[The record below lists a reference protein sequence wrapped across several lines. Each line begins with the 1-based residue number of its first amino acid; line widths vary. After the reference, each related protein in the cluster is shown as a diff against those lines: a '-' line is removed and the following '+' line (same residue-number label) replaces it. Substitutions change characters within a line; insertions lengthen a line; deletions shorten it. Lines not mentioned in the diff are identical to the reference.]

1 MPSLFCFLE
10 VMIRRT
16 VMNQE
21 TLMTTLTGIIIVS
34 LPLYYIFQWAYLR
47 DMKMREFRRKLSRRY
62 NIIPFIYK
70 YQLVDWCLQNLGG
83 KRYTYSKLPK
93 EALKAIYKQEMNRKK
108 PRKASHLH
116 KKKVHFSQDEVKNGH
131 PSSKSNGSIT
141 ATVQQ

>member
-21 TLMTTLTGIIIVS
+21 TLMTTLTGTIIVS

-108 PRKASHLH
+108 PRKASHSH
-116 KKKVHFSQDEVKNGH
+116 KKKVHFSQDVVKNGH
-131 PSSKSNGSIT
+131 LKSRSNGSINSI
-141 ATVQQ
+141 VQQ

>member
-21 TLMTTLTGIIIVS
+21 TLMTTLTGTIIVS

-70 YQLVDWCLQNLGG
+70 YQLVDWCLRNLGG

-108 PRKASHLH
+108 PGKASHSH
-116 KKKVHFSQDEVKNGH
+116 KKKAHFSQDEVKNGH

>member
-1 MPSLFCFLE
+1 
-10 VMIRRT
+10 
-16 VMNQE
+16 MNQE
-21 TLMTTLTGIIIVS
+21 TLVTTLTGTIIVS

-70 YQLVDWCLQNLGG
+70 YQLVDWCLRNLGG

-93 EALKAIYKQEMNRKK
+93 EALKAIYKKEMNRKK
-108 PRKASHLH
+108 PQKASDSH
-116 KKKVHFSQDEVKNGH
+116 KKKVRFSQDEVKNGH
-131 PSSKSNGSIT
+131 PRSKRNGSIT

>member
-10 VMIRRT
+10 VMIRRV

-21 TLMTTLTGIIIVS
+21 TLVTTLTGTIIVS

-47 DMKMREFRRKLSRRY
+47 DMKMREFRRKFSRRY

-70 YQLVDWCLQNLGG
+70 YQLVDWCLRNLGG

-93 EALKAIYKQEMNRKK
+93 EALKAIYKQEMKRKK

-116 KKKVHFSQDEVKNGH
+116 KKKVRFSQDEVKNGH

-141 ATVQQ
+141 ATVQP

>member
-1 MPSLFCFLE
+1 
-10 VMIRRT
+10 
-16 VMNQE
+16 MNQE
-21 TLMTTLTGIIIVS
+21 TLVTTLTGTIIVS

-47 DMKMREFRRKLSRRY
+47 DMKMREFRRKFSRRY

-70 YQLVDWCLQNLGG
+70 YQLVDWCLRNMGG

-93 EALKAIYKQEMNRKK
+93 EALKAIYKKEMNRKK
-108 PRKASHLH
+108 PRNASHLH
-116 KKKVHFSQDEVKNGH
+116 KKKVRFSQDEVKNGH